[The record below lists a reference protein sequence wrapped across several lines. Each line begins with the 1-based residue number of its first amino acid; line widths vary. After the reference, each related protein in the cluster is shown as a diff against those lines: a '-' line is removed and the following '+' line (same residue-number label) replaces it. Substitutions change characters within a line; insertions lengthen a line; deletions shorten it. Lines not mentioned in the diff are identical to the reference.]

1 MTLFLFLNITTKQTN
16 ENRSKNRSGGLGKGD
31 DDSFNFYVLMTLQCW
46 FGTLENKINKEPF
59 VLHLHSYHQNKQGFS
74 SPKNPFGALP
84 SLAYKAVRPERV
96 SSALGTAFLPCNDGH
111 SSAWQRPAL
120 PHEMH
125 RDDHCSSLSPGTVP
139 RASDSLVMWGN

>member
-1 MTLFLFLNITTKQTN
+1 MKTGVRIEVVVWGREMMILLIFMSL
-16 ENRSKNRSGGLGKGD
+16 D
-31 DDSFNFYVLMTLQCW
+31 DTAMLIWN
-46 FGTLENKINKEPF
+46 LENKINKEPF

-74 SPKNPFGALP
+74 SPKNPFGALS

-96 SSALGTAFLPCNDGH
+96 SSALGTAFLPCNHGH

-139 RASDSLVMWGN
+139 WASDSLVM